1 MGWREGGRE
10 RLSECERELPPEPL
24 LKPGCNIMRLAQR
37 RAHTYVYTYICMHIR
52 IYVTNQVA
60 TFEDA
65 LKDAAAEIDELREK
79 VSVNEREK
87 RVATLDASASK
98 TLLSGLH
105 AEAQVCESAHPR
117 ACARECPR
125 AASGKGGRKRES
137 VKDRK
142 RK

>member
-1 MGWREGGRE
+1 
-10 RLSECERELPPEPL
+10 
-24 LKPGCNIMRLAQR
+24 
-37 RAHTYVYTYICMHIR
+37 MHIR